1 MKIITKQTESYF
13 RIYREKWG
21 ILLYGLLIGLLSLLV
36 GAVTL
41 YLSNDDL
48 FVETFGY
55 IFSAAGGL
63 VLLGMPGYYKRL
75 VEDGGDLLLEAN
87 ISGLLV
93 SPEINSKPHKYGWE
107 SVLKIVL
114 AIKGESKSLDDWG
127 IGKELAGVTSG
138 NKTYNSNIII
148 IYLAHCESEIR
159 SGLISNLLN
168 NIQRTPAG
176 AYYTYSQFP
185 RNEIDQT
192 ASSLRKFCPNRVN
205 VEQYSKVSFD
215 YGKGAEMYQP

>member
-21 ILLYGLLIGLLSLLV
+21 VLLFGLVIGLLSLLV

-55 IFSAAGGL
+55 VFSVAGGL
-63 VLLGMPGYYKRL
+63 VLLAIPGYYKRL
-75 VEDGGDLLLEAN
+75 IEDGGDLLLEAN
-87 ISGLLV
+87 ASDLLV
-93 SPEINSKPHKYGWE
+93 SPEIKSKPHKYGWE

-114 AIKGESKSLDDWG
+114 TVKGVSKSLDDWG
-127 IGKELAGVTSG
+127 IGKELASVTSG
-138 NKTYNSNIII
+138 NKTYNSNLII
-148 IYLAHCESEIR
+148 IYLAHSAPDIKP
-159 SGLISNLLN
+159 GMISNLLN
-168 NIQRTPAG
+168 NIQRTPNG

-185 RNEIDQT
+185 RNEIDLT
-192 ASSLRKFCPNRVN
+192 ASSLRKFCPSSVI

-215 YGKGAEMYQP
+215 YGKGAERYQP